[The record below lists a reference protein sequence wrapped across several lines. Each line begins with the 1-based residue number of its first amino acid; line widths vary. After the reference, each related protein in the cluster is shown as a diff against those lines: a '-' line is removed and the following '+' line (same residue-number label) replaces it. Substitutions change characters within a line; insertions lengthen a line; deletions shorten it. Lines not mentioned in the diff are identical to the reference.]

1 MILSKVNFLSKKYLL
16 IIFLFL
22 FALIIRAYNINYD
35 NLWFDEIASFWST
48 DPKISFKESFIR
60 HDNIEQTPY
69 LYFLILKINFS
80 IFDYDSY
87 YGRFLSLVF
96 NILGIFF
103 STALIKK
110 ISNNSSYLLAL
121 FLFASNIFLIK
132 YSQEMRLY
140 SMIFFLASINLY
152 LFYSLDKKKNFT
164 KFSYKYFFIIS
175 IFQILLIISFPFCWI
190 IFYSFVFYLFLK
202 FLNRVPINRTLI
214 ISTLLTLV
222 FSLFYILY
230 TFLNLKS
237 FHTWLIQVD
246 LKFFTNFYFSKF
258 FGSRLLGL
266 IHLVL
271 LISLILSYVLKY
283 VLEKQIKINFIVIY
297 ITIIFLSYFLPITY
311 GYIIEPILFPRY
323 IIFVLIPIISLISI
337 LVFEIKNTLI
347 KNSIIF
353 LLIILN
359 FGNHF
364 TESTFKQFFNKRNY
378 HKPNFTIMS
387 KIITSSKNKNY
398 FINMDMGSESKSEA
412 YKAISNYISV
422 INKNEINKPL
432 YITKENF
439 YNSSFKG
446 SWVICLPNVVTDKCA
461 QNKTVFKKNFVL
473 EEYVPGINIILIS
486 NEKK

>member
-152 LFYSLDKKKNFT
+152 LFYSLDKKKDFT

-283 VLEKQIKINFIVIY
+283 VLEKEIKINFIVIY

-439 YNSSFKG
+439 YNSSFKE

-473 EEYVPGINIILIS
+473 EEYAPGINIILIS

>member
-69 LYFLILKINFS
+69 LYYLILKINFS

-103 STALIKK
+103 STALVKK

-152 LFYSLDKKKNFT
+152 LFYSLDKKKKFT

-175 IFQILLIISFPFCWI
+175 IFQIFLIISFPFCWI

-271 LISLILSYVLKY
+271 LISLILFYVLKK
-283 VLEKQIKINFIVIY
+283 EIKINFIVIY

-337 LVFEIKNTLI
+337 LVFEIKNTQI

-378 HKPNFTIMS
+378 YKPNFTIMS

-398 FINMDMGSESKSEA
+398 FISMDMSSESKSEA

-473 EEYVPGINIILIS
+473 EEYAPEINIILIS

>member
-1 MILSKVNFLSKKYLL
+1 MILSKANFQSKKYLL

-22 FALIIRAYNINYD
+22 FALIIRAYNINLD

-48 DPKISFKESFIR
+48 DPKISFKESFTR

-152 LFYSLDKKKNFT
+152 LFYSLDKKKDFT
-164 KFSYKYFFIIS
+164 KFSYKHFFIIS

-190 IFYSFVFYLFLK
+190 IFFSFVFYLFLK
-202 FLNRVPINRTLI
+202 FLKGAPINRTLI

-271 LISLILSYVLKY
+271 LISLVLSCVLK
-283 VLEKQIKINFIVIY
+283 KKIKSNFFVIY

-311 GYIIEPILFPRY
+311 GYIFEPILFPRY

-337 LVFEIKNTLI
+337 LVFEIKNALI
-347 KNSIIF
+347 KNSIIL

-364 TESTFKQFFNKRNY
+364 TETTFKQFFSERNY
-378 HKPNFTIMS
+378 NKPNFEIMS

-398 FINMDMGSESKSEA
+398 FINMDIISESKNEA

-439 YNSSFKG
+439 YHSNFKE
-446 SWVICLPNVVTDKCA
+446 SWVICLPNVVTDKCT
-461 QNKTVFKKNFVL
+461 QNKTVFKKNFLL
-473 EEYVPGINIILIS
+473 EEYAPGINIILIS
-486 NEKK
+486 NENK